1 MLAGTCGYWATWST
15 PFRSKP
21 NCASWWKS
29 WWSVEMISPS
39 VRRWSSGERPV
50 VALLFIWSSDLLA
63 LSSCGVH
70 WVCLRN
76 KMVEYLTDWVMGTS
90 NQAADDDVKC
100 LTRWKPHERH
110 KIYPNQ
116 NWTAETG
123 GPERNYVKTFSTSKG
138 WKYGRLFV
146 NQLRDCPWLLVTA
159 FRLCSHSNRFPIHYT
174 KVFVLHT
181 EGFRLFQQM
190 ADHLNLCHSSE
201 RNKTALLK
209 IWTQKIKIKFTVTSP
224 LIRVFNFAAVFLKHR
239 ISICFIWPKSLLLF
253 PFMYLLL
260 GFTKT

>member
-63 LSSCGVH
+63 LSSCGMH

-116 NWTAETG
+116 NWNAETG

-146 NQLRDCPWLLVTA
+146 NQLGIAPGSWLQRLDCV
-159 FRLCSHSNRFPIHYT
+159 HIQIGFPFI
-174 KVFVLHT
+174 
-181 EGFRLFQQM
+181 
-190 ADHLNLCHSSE
+190 
-201 RNKTALLK
+201 
-209 IWTQKIKIKFTVTSP
+209 TQKSLFYILKGLDCSNKWQTIWIFVIRLKGIKLHS
-224 LIRVFNFAAVFLKHR
+224 
-239 ISICFIWPKSLLLF
+239 
-253 PFMYLLL
+253 
-260 GFTKT
+260 